1 MLPPQRTSDFVFR
14 ELATGILTADAWN
27 NIADNLGGGRADAL
41 NVPLIAGL
49 RHRQVYVGW
58 LFTGTP
64 ATTQVEVKL
73 AFLQSGREVASWT
86 MGQANGM
93 TQNRDGFA
101 PPFSVQEID
110 LAGLSSNQ
118 PALVGGDVP
127 GSIVVSDYNLVDGVM
142 RYVRMTALPTYQEAD
157 EMRISGRV
165 YCGTT
170 AGSPVFKIMAA
181 VNSSIVKL

>member
-14 ELATGILTADAWN
+14 ELATGILTSSDWN
-27 NIADNLGGGRADAL
+27 LVADNLGGGRADAL

-64 ATTQVEVKL
+64 ATTQVELKL

-86 MGQANGM
+86 LGQANG
-93 TQNRDGFA
+93 TSQTRDGFA
-101 PPFSVQEID
+101 PPFSVQEIE
-110 LAGLSSNQ
+110 LGTLSGNQ

-127 GSIVVSDYNLVDGVM
+127 GSILVSDFNAIDGVM
-142 RYVRMTALPTYQEAD
+142 RYVRMTALPTYQECD
-157 EMRISGRV
+157 EIRISGRV
-165 YCGTT
+165 YVGTT
-170 AGSPVFKIMAA
+170 VGVPVFKLMCA